1 MHMNDGTSAG
11 VGADA
16 VSPAEAR
23 AESGITARGN
33 RAGSRRKTSTAKA
46 KSAVKKTGATRQ
58 RSGDG
63 WQAEKSAMTRTA
75 ILESAIR
82 CFVEM
87 GYARTT
93 TALIASE
100 AGVSRGAMMHHFPSR
115 SAVIKAVVA
124 YLHERRLEEYR
135 GLMTNTDQP
144 DQMLTRV
151 GIRKSVEAAWHYVN
165 LPSFVAYQELLAAAR
180 TDAELGDVIGE
191 VERDVEREFLRT
203 VKSVFPHWK
212 RLKSLQAAHD
222 LVQFTMAGMAISHR
236 SSDRKKRAS
245 RVIDLV
251 TDQLATIYEVEHD

>member
-1 MHMNDGTSAG
+1 MQISDGAPADVSA
-11 VGADA
+11 
-16 VSPAEAR
+16 SESMEAR
-23 AESGITARGN
+23 SGAGASSARSG
-33 RAGSRRKTSTAKA
+33 AGRRGRKSTAKA
-46 KSAVKKTGATRQ
+46 KPAAKKSGSARQ

-82 CFVEM
+82 CFVNM
-87 GYARTT
+87 GYAKTT

-135 GLMTNTDQP
+135 GLMTNIDQP
-144 DQMLTRV
+144 DQMLTRD
-151 GIRKSVEAAWHYVN
+151 GIRQSVEAAWDYVN

-180 TDAELGDVIGE
+180 TDAELGDVMGE
-191 VERDVEREFLRT
+191 VERDFEREFLRT

-236 SSDRKKRAS
+236 SSNRKKRAS
-245 RVIDLV
+245 WVIELV